1 MHSLNQSESLKY
13 KFLLKMSS
21 ENKLFGSRLSWCG
34 GDNVLSPSTNT
45 FTRPKVSYL
54 YKRSRGDSSS
64 YIPLS
69 KQIWND
75 SPNTTF
81 RSKENSKHDS
91 NPKPDNV
98 SSQVIRHRIKQ
109 IRPGSHYKHSYVTPN
124 TPDLPKELSV
134 KPNSFSLLNDPSI
147 NKKSRRKTKL
157 KSLPSTSQESSN
169 PLLSKLLELRK
180 DFSVKPIETIQPRV
194 LRIVPRKDFEWSK
207 NRGGSLSPAPAATHQ
222 PSSPRLLSTVESD
235 ASLAN
240 SAIETGCEP
249 LSIKACPTLIKYR
262 STSVP
267 RRAWYRSGG
276 TISMETQTEEC
287 EETGRVFITN
297 KNYSISE
304 GESAEEE
311 SPGIRYTAKYSNYN

>member
-1 MHSLNQSESLKY
+1 
-13 KFLLKMSS
+13 MSS
-21 ENKLFGSRLSWCG
+21 ENKLPASRFSWCG

-54 YKRSRGDSSS
+54 YKRSRGDSNS

-69 KQIWND
+69 KQIYND
-75 SPNTTF
+75 SPSTTL
-81 RSKENSKHDS
+81 RSKENTRQDS
-91 NPKPDNV
+91 VPKPDH
-98 SSQVIRHRIKQ
+98 SISQLICHRIKQ
-109 IRPGSHYKHSYVTPN
+109 IRPGSQYNNKFVSLE

-134 KPNSFSLLNDPSI
+134 KRNSFSLLNDHSI
-147 NKKSRRKTKL
+147 NKKSRRKAKL
-157 KSLPSTSQESSN
+157 KSLPSSSQESSN
-169 PLLSKLLELRK
+169 SFLSKLLELRK
-180 DFSVKPIETIQPRV
+180 DFSVKPIETIRPRV
-194 LRIVPRKDFEWSK
+194 LRIVPRKDFELAK
-207 NRGGSLSPAPAATHQ
+207 KRGGSLSPAPGTTQQ
-222 PSSPRLLSTVESD
+222 PSSPSLLSTVESN

-249 LSIKACPTLIKYR
+249 LSIKACPTLVKYR

-267 RRAWYRSGG
+267 RRAWYKSSG
-276 TISMETQTEEC
+276 TISMETQTDDC
-287 EETGRVFITN
+287 EDTGRVFIKN